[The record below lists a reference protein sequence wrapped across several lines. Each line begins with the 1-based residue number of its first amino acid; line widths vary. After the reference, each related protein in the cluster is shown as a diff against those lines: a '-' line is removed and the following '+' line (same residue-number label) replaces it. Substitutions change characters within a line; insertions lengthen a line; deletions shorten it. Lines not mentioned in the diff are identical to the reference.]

1 MKKIR
6 KSAIFLKKKHIPR
19 FFIVSLQSHP
29 VMETKKVPLI
39 FEFFFEC
46 VYIMHIEHLKIKRY
60 GNNY

>member
-39 FEFFFEC
+39 FEFFSESY
-46 VYIMHIEHLKIKRY
+46 YIVIANQIKRR
-60 GNNY
+60 